1 MGSFYQTE
9 VMEKFIAEEK
19 ESEDLGGD
27 LDGVIIWGHKP
38 MLFLHRLSLNTPPL
52 PPTNLRRGRGF
63 RFARLVI
70 DAQWRLGEGARA
82 RERETEGGRRRI

>member
-38 MLFLHRLSLNTPPL
+38 MLFLHRLSLNTPPPSYKSTSWTRL
-52 PPTNLRRGRGF
+52 PLRTVGH
-63 RFARLVI
+63 
-70 DAQWRLGEGARA
+70 
-82 RERETEGGRRRI
+82 